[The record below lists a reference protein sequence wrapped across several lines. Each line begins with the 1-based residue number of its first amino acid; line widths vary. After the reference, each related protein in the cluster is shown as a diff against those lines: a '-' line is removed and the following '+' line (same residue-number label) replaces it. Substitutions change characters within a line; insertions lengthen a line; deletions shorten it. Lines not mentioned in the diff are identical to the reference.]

1 MRTVSRRR
9 PTSEIANLVRYFAPT
24 LTVAVVLWLALTA
37 AITITG
43 RWS

>member
-1 MRTVSRRR
+1 MRALRTN
-9 PTSEIANLVRYFAPT
+9 TIARYFAPT
-24 LTVAVVLWLALTA
+24 LTVAVVLWLALAA